1 MDEWKCSPRKT
12 VAAVLQKGPSQHP
25 LSREITP
32 LNLPL
37 RNRGRTI
44 QRQPG
49 DPTSEC
55 IARFGGL
62 WKANVGA
69 AGTKMS
75 RAARSC
81 ASCSPYQRTIS
92 WATYVSLF
100 ENPPFSAFW
109 RAAVP

>member
-12 VAAVLQKGPSQHP
+12 VAAVLQKGPSQDP

-37 RNRGRTI
+37 RNRGRAI
-44 QRQPG
+44 RRQPG

-55 IARFGGL
+55 IARFGG
-62 WKANVGA
+62 GA
-69 AGTKMS
+69 ADTKMA

-81 ASCSPYQRTIS
+81 ASCSRYQRTIS